1 MAQGESRVSRAIATA
16 CRARGAFTFKIHGGP
31 TMMAG
36 LPDLVMSY
44 RGCFIGLETKMP
56 DGRVSPIQAHR
67 HEEIRKSGGI
77 AAVVRSVDEA
87 MAILDR
93 VDAQHDVRPSASST
107 TGCTWRCAEQHT
119 YSTADGCTLA

>member
-1 MAQGESRVSRAIATA
+1 
-16 CRARGAFTFKIHGGP
+16 
-31 TMMAG
+31 MMAG

-67 HEEIRKSGGI
+67 HEEIRKAGGI

-93 VDAQHDVRPSASST
+93 VDAMHDESALVAP
-107 TGCTWRCAEQHT
+107 TGCRKACAEQHT
-119 YSTADGCTLA
+119 YSTADGCLLA